1 MASLTRQRSAASS
14 TATADRRSNT
24 FEWAHERD
32 VDIHT
37 MNAAEPRPWH
47 LEVVALP
54 RQMLRRVFGKNPFK
68 TSYFTLFRALDT
80 PAEKLTIVAGFI
92 LAVAAG
98 VPLPIIG
105 VIFSK
110 IINNFPPQE
119 HELVIYLGELIG
131 VGAAYFVVTT
141 GYSIAWG
148 MTGERISR
156 KLRQALVHRLL
167 GLNQEYF
174 DIKEPDVTN
183 MLTEKIESIQIG
195 TSEKVG
201 IFIQSISY
209 FVAAFVVGFILNAK
223 LTGILFA
230 AVIPTMTIIVIFGS
244 TVVAKYA
251 KEASTGSEEA
261 GKLAESA
268 IGAVKV
274 VQAFGMAD
282 YLSTEHMKRLR
293 SAAHYA
299 VRKSAAAAIM
309 LGGVYFTA
317 YAANALAFYEGS
329 KIAQGRGTG
338 TAGSVY
344 AVVFLILDASFV
356 LGQFGPFLGAFG
368 TAAAAGEAIYE
379 VLDHENPIID
389 TYSSEGDRLD
399 AIQTRGDIAFND
411 VSFVYPSRT
420 SVRAIDGINLKLKG
434 GALNAIVGES
444 GSGKS
449 SIISLL
455 LRLYDP
461 SHGSVTVGGRDMKT
475 FNLSSYRSH
484 LALVDQDP
492 VLFSGSIL
500 DNIKNGLDEDD
511 LKRDDVLARCER
523 AAQAANV
530 NFLHNLPDGI
540 NTLIGQGGG
549 TQLSGGQKQRVCL
562 ARALVKQPAIL
573 LLDEPTSALDSASE
587 GYVMDAVRRF
597 ADTGS
602 TIVMVTHRLATA
614 VGFDN
619 ITLMGNGMVIE
630 QGSHEEL
637 LSLDGAYAAMV
648 NAQTLV
654 STPGSEEPQS
664 QEPSNEVTNNDRN
677 VLSKDVKHDG
687 KHRVIPAT
695 EDGKPDE
702 AATKLGLL
710 TILGRCLRLVKHDWP
725 LIAVALT
732 LSLISGGVI
741 LGEAIIFGNLVNL
754 LNHGTNDPDFLSR
767 ASFFCLMFFILS
779 LIALVSYCGSGT
791 LFGIVSAHFIA
802 KVQNISLGNILR
814 QDMPWF
820 TGRSTHQLLTIMQSD
835 AAQLSCL
842 SGVAIGTIFTVATSV
857 FGGIILAHVVAWE
870 IAVVLLSVVPVM
882 LLAGYTRLRV
892 LALAESRHRSAYN
905 DAAAIAAEACSN
917 MRTVASLGQEKYVY
931 ETYRDAL
938 ETPYKSGVRFT
949 LISNTLLALSLSITY
964 FVYALAYYWGSRQV
978 RIGHYDET
986 AFFIVLPA
994 MLFSAQSAGQV
1005 FSLSPEISRAGSAAR
1020 NVFALHDEEPTIMDE
1035 MPSND
1040 KIPSSSISVSS
1051 TESSEDEVKA
1061 KTDAAPQAGTLEL
1074 KSVSLQYSTDSLH
1087 LALRD
1092 VNLTVEAGEFVAFVG
1107 PSGAGKS
1114 SMISLIE
1121 RFYDPTHGAIMMDGK
1136 DIRSIPVSQHR
1147 DRLSLVPQEPDL
1159 FPGSIYHNIKL
1170 GAAAGQS
1177 VTNEDVQAVCKRC
1190 GVHAFI
1196 SSLPEGYST
1205 ECGSNGS
1212 KLSGGQKQ
1220 RIAIARALIRA
1231 PEFLLLDEYTSALDA
1246 HSEADIKEAVAH
1258 AAEGR
1263 TTIVVAHRLSTVQH
1277 ANRIFVFDQ
1286 GRLVEVGSHAE
1297 LTAQGGVYASMV
1309 KAQTLT

>member
-1 MASLTRQRSAASS
+1 MASLSRQRSAATS
-14 TATADRRSNT
+14 TATDRRSTNY
-24 FEWAHERD
+24 EWAPERD
-32 VDIHT
+32 IDLHT

-47 LEVVALP
+47 LEVVAVP
-54 RQMLRRVFGKNPFK
+54 RQMLRRVFGTNPFK

-80 PAEKLTIVAGFI
+80 TAEKLTIVAGFI
-92 LAVAAG
+92 LAIAAG

-131 VGAAYFVVTT
+131 VGAAYFLVTT

-183 MLTEKIESIQIG
+183 MLTEKIEAIQIG

-230 AVIPTMTIIVIFGS
+230 AVIPTMTAIVIFGS
-244 TVVAKYA
+244 TVVAKYS
-251 KEASTGSEEA
+251 KRASQGSEEA
-261 GKLAESA
+261 SKLAESA

-274 VQAFGMAD
+274 VQAFGMAN
-282 YLSTEHMKRLR
+282 YLSIEHMKRLR

-299 VRKSAAAAIM
+299 IRKSSAAAVM

-329 KIAQGRGTG
+329 KLTRGKG
-338 TAGSVY
+338 SGEAGSVY

-368 TAAAAGEAIYE
+368 TAAAAGEAIFE
-379 VLDHENPIID
+379 VLDHETPIID
-389 TYSSEGDRLD
+389 TYSAEGDRLD
-399 AIQTRGDIAFND
+399 TEQTRGDIRFTD

-449 SIISLL
+449 SLISLL

-461 SHGSVTVGGRDMKT
+461 SHGSVTIGGHDMKN

-511 LKRDDVLARCER
+511 LKRDDVVARCER

-530 NFLHNLPDGI
+530 NFLDNLPDGI

-597 ADTGS
+597 AETGS

-619 ITLMGNGMVIE
+619 ITLMGNGSVIE

-648 NAQTLV
+648 NAQSLV
-654 STPGSEEPQS
+654 DTPGAEEP
-664 QEPSNEVTNNDRN
+664 PSELTTIAAPSDKEEASNR
-677 VLSKDVKHDG
+677 KQ
-687 KHRVIPAT
+687 
-695 EDGKPDE
+695 KPDE
-702 AATKLGLL
+702 ENQVPPNSTDNKDDQATAKLGLL
-710 TILGRCLRLVKHDWP
+710 TILGRCLRLVESDWP

-779 LIALVSYCGSGT
+779 IIALIAYCGSGT
-791 LFGIVSAHFIA
+791 LFGIVSAHFIS

-917 MRTVASLGQEKYVY
+917 MRTVASLGQEKHVY
-931 ETYRDAL
+931 ETYRTAL
-938 ETPYKSGVRFT
+938 EQPYKSGVRFT

-978 RIGHYDET
+978 RAGHYDQT

-1020 NVFALHDEEPTIMDE
+1020 NVFALHDEQPTIMDE
-1035 MPSND
+1035 MPSNE
-1040 KIPSSSISVSS
+1040 KMPSSSVSVS
-1051 TESSEDEVKA
+1051 TDSSEDEA
-1061 KTDAAPQAGTLEL
+1061 KDKVAPQAGTLEL
-1074 KSVSLQYSTDSLH
+1074 KSVSLQYSADASH
-1087 LALRD
+1087 LALKNVD
-1092 VNLTVEAGEFVAFVG
+1092 LTVQAGEFVAFVG

-1121 RFYDPTHGAIMMDGK
+1121 RFYDPTQGSIMMDGK
-1136 DIRSIPVSQHR
+1136 DIRTIPVSQHR

-1170 GAAAGQS
+1170 GAAAGQN
-1177 VTNEDVQAVCKRC
+1177 VTDEDVQAVCKRC

-1246 HSEADIKEAVAH
+1246 HSETDIKEAVAH